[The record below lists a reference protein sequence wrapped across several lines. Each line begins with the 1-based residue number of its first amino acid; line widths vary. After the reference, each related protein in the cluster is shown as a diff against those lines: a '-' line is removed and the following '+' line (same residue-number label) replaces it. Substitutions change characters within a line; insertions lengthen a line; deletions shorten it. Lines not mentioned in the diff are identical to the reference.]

1 MTEIY
6 DFASGLNFTSWSKQF
21 DQFHDWVMQEI
32 RVIADDDSGSTQQ
45 HYSAK
50 LVLAD
55 PYRRFDIAKV
65 CIGFEDVE
73 TLSFNGLSSLNS
85 ELSGLLFERTQK
97 GVRLASS
104 SENQLLIEARRL
116 TVSLAGC

>member
-73 TLSFNGLSSLNS
+73 TLSFHGLSSLNS